1 MDWSFRT
8 LLRAF
13 LLVGGLVYV
22 LTGVL
27 QGSMFDTGLGAV
39 AVVLGAVGLWWEWQA
54 RESGGV

>member
-13 LLVGGLVYV
+13 LLVGGLVYA

-54 RESGGV
+54 RESSGV